1 MPKAALLSSVTFGL
15 PLCASSLARYEAARA
30 TASGLGGTDAARELA
45 HNGSPNVTLDN
56 KAALGIVNQSLATEK
71 ALASYAKV
79 QSKTNDPQTLLKNE
93 SDFRN
98 IPNLIEAHEYGMSR
112 NPDEANAYLKSHG
125 ISAEQMKSSRAA
137 IKEFDSR

>member
-15 PLCASSLARYEAARA
+15 PLCASSLAASVPPRPLAVARA
-30 TASGLGGTDAARELA
+30 ASYLARELA